1 MSRDESRRQEEE
13 LAKER
18 ESAQARLKAL
28 EERVRQGK
36 VKKLEEKRRKQAV
49 EKEAREREE
58 RETKLAAQKAELQAA
73 REREMQLKLELESL
87 DDDDSSDEDGPQ
99 DITPQGT
106 TPTNSQVLSRDLDPR
121 PIQSPTPST
130 HESTDAPAASN
141 EPVPSPPNQIQNNE
155 SKNPFFKK
163 LNQNA
168 DSALTP
174 TTQPSSSIASPSTQ
188 EPSTNPFHRL
198 AQQESAPRSLVQAQS
213 EPQSQAHFPPLSST
227 PSSGQR
233 PSRVRPEEDEW
244 SVVDS
249 NEDSSDDESD
259 RPSGGTAKHLA
270 SILFGTM
277 GPPRPLSAMDE
288 KDKPKTP
295 LNDSPATPTA
305 GPSINSDSAPAP
317 PPLPTGSAFG
327 GAPDGAPPPPP
338 MPITGA
344 PPPPPMP
351 NVGAP
356 PPPPLPNVGSPPPPP
371 LPGANSSA
379 DAPHPHPVA
388 AGFLG
393 DIVRGKGLRKVET
406 KDRSQASV
414 AGRVLD

>member
-1 MSRDESRRQEEE
+1 MSRDETRRQEEE

-18 ESAQARLKAL
+18 ESAQTRLKAL
-28 EERVRQGK
+28 EEQVRQGK

-58 RETKLAAQKAELQAA
+58 RETKLAAQRAELQAA
-73 REREMQLKLELESL
+73 REREMQLKLQLESL
-87 DDDDSSDEDGPQ
+87 DDDDSSDDDGPQ

-106 TPTNSQVLSRDLDPR
+106 TPTNSQVLSRDLDPH
-121 PIQSPTPST
+121 PTPST

-141 EPVPSPPNQIQNNE
+141 APVPSPPNQIPNNE

-168 DSALTP
+168 DQALTP

-198 AQQESAPRSLVQAQS
+198 AQQESAPRSPVQAQS
-213 EPQSQAHFPPLSST
+213 EPQSQAHFLPLSST

-233 PSRVRPEEDEW
+233 HSRVRPEEDEW

-295 LNDSPATPTA
+295 LNDGPATPT
-305 GPSINSDSAPAP
+305 GGTSINSDNAPAP

-327 GAPDGAPPPPP
+327 GALDGAPPPPP

-356 PPPPLPNVGSPPPPP
+356 PPPPLP
-371 LPGANSSA
+371 GANSSA
-379 DAPHPHPVA
+379 DAPHPPPIV

>member
-1 MSRDESRRQEEE
+1 MTRAETRRQEDE
-13 LAKER
+13 LVKER

-28 EERVRQGK
+28 EEQVRKGK
-36 VKKLEEKRRKQAV
+36 VKKLEEKRRKQVV
-49 EKEAREREE
+49 EKEAKEREE
-58 RETKLAAQKAELQAA
+58 REAKLAAQRAELQAA
-73 REREMQLKLELESL
+73 REREIQLKLQLESL
-87 DDDDSSDEDGPQ
+87 DDDDSSDDNGTQ
-99 DITPQGT
+99 DITPQET
-106 TPTNSQVLSRDLDPR
+106 TPTNSQVLSRDPAPY

-130 HESTDAPAASN
+130 HESTDSLAASN
-141 EPVPSPPNQIQNNE
+141 APVASPPTQIQNNE

-168 DSALTP
+168 DSASTP
-174 TTQPSSSIASPSTQ
+174 TTQSSSSIAPPSTQ

-198 AQQESAPRSLVQAQS
+198 TQQEPAPKSPVQAQS
-213 EPQSQAHFPPLSST
+213 EYEPQAYFPPLSST
-227 PSSGQR
+227 PTSRQR
-233 PSRVRPEEDEW
+233 PSRIRPEEDEW

-249 NEDSSDDESD
+249 NEDSSDNESD

-295 LNDSPATPTA
+295 VNDSPAIPTA
-305 GPSINSDSAPAP
+305 GASTNSDSAPAP

-327 GAPDGAPPPPP
+327 GSSY
-338 MPITGA
+338 GA

-351 NVGAP
+351 NTGAP
-356 PPPPLPNVGSPPPPP
+356 PPPNIPIVGAPPPPP

-379 DAPHPHPVA
+379 GAPPPAPIV

>member
-1 MSRDESRRQEEE
+1 MTRDETRRQEEE

-18 ESAQARLKAL
+18 ESAQARLKTL
-28 EERVRQGK
+28 EEQVRQGK
-36 VKKLEEKRRKQAV
+36 VKKLEEKRRKQAAD
-49 EKEAREREE
+49 KEAKEREE
-58 RETKLAAQKAELQAA
+58 REAKLAAQRAELQAA
-73 REREMQLKLELESL
+73 REREMQLKLQLESL
-87 DDDDSSDEDGPQ
+87 DDEDSSDDDGPQ

-106 TPTNSQVLSRDLDPR
+106 TPTNSQVLSRDHGLHT
-121 PIQSPTPST
+121 IHSPTPST
-130 HESTDAPAASN
+130 PESTDPSATSNAS
-141 EPVPSPPNQIQNNE
+141 VASPPQIQNNE

-163 LNQNA
+163 LNRNA
-168 DSALTP
+168 DSAPTP
-174 TTQPSSSIASPSTQ
+174 TTQSSSSITSPSTH

-198 AQQESAPRSLVQAQS
+198 TQHESAPKSPVQAQS
-213 EPQSQAHFPPLSST
+213 EPQSQAHFPLLSST
-227 PSSGQR
+227 PTSGQR

-295 LNDSPATPTA
+295 VQDSPATPTA
-305 GPSINSDSAPAP
+305 GAPINSDGAPAP
-317 PPLPTGSAFG
+317 PPLPTVSAFG
-327 GAPDGAPPPPP
+327 GASYDAPPLPP
-338 MPITGA
+338 MPNTGA
-344 PPPPPMP
+344 PPPPPVT
-351 NVGAP
+351 NVGALP
-356 PPPPLPNVGSPPPPP
+356 PSSSPD
-371 LPGANSSA
+371 ANSSA
-379 DAPHPHPVA
+379 SAQPPPTV

>member
-1 MSRDESRRQEEE
+1 MEE
-13 LAKER
+13 
-18 ESAQARLKAL
+18 Q
-28 EERVRQGK
+28 VRQGK

-49 EKEAREREE
+49 EKEAKEREE
-58 RETKLAAQKAELQAA
+58 REAKLAAQRAELQAA
-73 REREMQLKLELESL
+73 REREMQLKLQLESL
-87 DDDDSSDEDGPQ
+87 DDDDSSDDDGPQ

-106 TPTNSQVLSRDLDPR
+106 TPTNSQVLSRDLGPH
-121 PIQSPTPST
+121 PIQSPTPLS
-130 HESTDAPAASN
+130 HESTDVPAASN
-141 EPVPSPPNQIQNNE
+141 APGASTPTQIQSSE

-163 LNQNA
+163 LNQKI
-168 DSALTP
+168 DSAPTP
-174 TTQPSSSIASPSTQ
+174 TTQPSSSMASPSTQ

-198 AQQESAPRSLVQAQS
+198 TQQESAPKSPLQAQS
-213 EPQSQAHFPPLSST
+213 EPQPQAHFPPLSST
-227 PSSGQR
+227 PTSGQR

-295 LNDSPATPTA
+295 ANDSPATPTA
-305 GPSINSDSAPAP
+305 GASINSDNAPAP

-327 GAPDGAPPPPP
+327 GAPYSAPPPPP
-338 MPITGA
+338 MPNTGA

-356 PPPPLPNVGSPPPPP
+356 PPPPLP
-371 LPGANSSA
+371 GANSSA
-379 DAPHPHPVA
+379 GAPHPPPPV

>member
-1 MSRDESRRQEEE
+1 MSRDETRRQEEE

-28 EERVRQGK
+28 EEQVRQGK

-58 RETKLAAQKAELQAA
+58 RETKLAAQRAELQAA
-73 REREMQLKLELESL
+73 REREMQLKLQLESL

-106 TPTNSQVLSRDLDPR
+106 TPTNSQVLSRDLDPH
-121 PIQSPTPST
+121 PIQAPTPST

-141 EPVPSPPNQIQNNE
+141 APVPSPNQIPNNE

-168 DSALTP
+168 DQAHTP
-174 TTQPSSSIASPSTQ
+174 TTQPSSSIASPSAQ

-198 AQQESAPRSLVQAQS
+198 AQQESAPRSPVQAQS
-213 EPQSQAHFPPLSST
+213 EPQSQAHFLPLSST

-295 LNDSPATPTA
+295 LNDGPATPTG

-317 PPLPTGSAFG
+317 PPLPTGAAFG
-327 GAPDGAPPPPP
+327 GALDGAPPPPP

-356 PPPPLPNVGSPPPPP
+356 PPPPLP
-371 LPGANSSA
+371 GANSSA
-379 DAPHPHPVA
+379 DAPHPPPIV

>member
-1 MSRDESRRQEEE
+1 MEE
-13 LAKER
+13 
-18 ESAQARLKAL
+18 Q
-28 EERVRQGK
+28 VRQGK
-36 VKKLEEKRRKQAV
+36 VKKLEEKRRKQAAD
-49 EKEAREREE
+49 KEAKEREE
-58 RETKLAAQKAELQAA
+58 REAKLAAQRAELQAA
-73 REREMQLKLELESL
+73 REREMQLKLQLESL
-87 DDDDSSDEDGPQ
+87 DDEDSSDDDGPQ

-106 TPTNSQVLSRDLDPR
+106 TPTNSQVLSRDHGPH

-130 HESTDAPAASN
+130 HEPTDSLTASN
-141 EPVPSPPNQIQNNE
+141 APVSSPPPQIQNNE

-163 LNQNA
+163 LNQNS
-168 DSALTP
+168 DSAPNP
-174 TTQPSSSIASPSTQ
+174 TSQTSSSITSPSTH

-198 AQQESAPRSLVQAQS
+198 TQQESAPKSPVQAQS

-227 PSSGQR
+227 PTSGQR
-233 PSRVRPEEDEW
+233 LSRVRPEEDEW

-295 LNDSPATPTA
+295 VNDNSATPTA
-305 GPSINSDSAPAP
+305 GVSINSDSASAP

-327 GAPDGAPPPPP
+327 GTPYGAPPPPP
-338 MPITGA
+338 PMPNIGA

-351 NVGAP
+351 NLGAP
-356 PPPPLPNVGSPPPPP
+356 SLPSS
-371 LPGANSSA
+371 PGANSSA
-379 DAPHPHPVA
+379 GAQPPTIV

>member
-1 MSRDESRRQEEE
+1 MTRDETRRQEEE

-18 ESAQARLKAL
+18 ESAQARLKTL
-28 EERVRQGK
+28 EEQVRQGK
-36 VKKLEEKRRKQAV
+36 VKKLEEKRRKQAAD
-49 EKEAREREE
+49 KEAKEREG
-58 RETKLAAQKAELQAA
+58 REANLAAQRAELQAA
-73 REREMQLKLELESL
+73 REREMQLKLQLESL
-87 DDDDSSDEDGPQ
+87 DDEDSSDDDGPQ

-106 TPTNSQVLSRDLDPR
+106 TPTNSQVLSRDLGPH

-130 HESTDAPAASN
+130 HESTDSPAASN
-141 EPVPSPPNQIQNNE
+141 APVTSPPPRIQSNE

-163 LNQNA
+163 LKQNA
-168 DSALTP
+168 DSAPTP
-174 TTQPSSSIASPSTQ
+174 TAQSSSSIASSSTH

-198 AQQESAPRSLVQAQS
+198 TQQESAPNPPVQAQS

-227 PSSGQR
+227 PTSGQR

-249 NEDSSDDESD
+249 TEDSSDDESD

-277 GPPRPLSAMDE
+277 GPPRPLSSMDE

-295 LNDSPATPTA
+295 VNERSGTPTA
-305 GPSINSDSAPAP
+305 GASINSDSAPDP

-327 GAPDGAPPPPP
+327 GAPYGAPPPPP
-338 MPITGA
+338 MPSTGA
-344 PPPPPMP
+344 PPPPPTP

-356 PPPPLPNVGSPPPPP
+356 PPPPPPS
-371 LPGANSSA
+371 PGANSSA
-379 DAPHPHPVA
+379 GAQPPPIV

>member
-1 MSRDESRRQEEE
+1 MEE
-13 LAKER
+13 
-18 ESAQARLKAL
+18 Q
-28 EERVRQGK
+28 VRQGK
-36 VKKLEEKRRKQAV
+36 VKKLEEKRRKQAA
-49 EKEAREREE
+49 EKEAKEREE
-58 RETKLAAQKAELQAA
+58 REAKLAVQRADLQAA
-73 REREMQLKLELESL
+73 REREMQLKLQLESL

-106 TPTNSQVLSRDLDPR
+106 TPTSSQVLSRDFGPHS
-121 PIQSPTPST
+121 IQSPTPST
-130 HESTDAPAASN
+130 HESIEAPAASN
-141 EPVPSPPNQIQNNE
+141 APVASPPTQIQNNE

-163 LNQNA
+163 LNQNT
-168 DSALTP
+168 DSAATP
-174 TTQPSSSIASPSTQ
+174 TTQPSSSTQ

-198 AQQESAPRSLVQAQS
+198 TQQESAPKSPVVAQS
-213 EPQSQAHFPPLSST
+213 EPHSQAHFPPLSST

-295 LNDSPATPTA
+295 VNDSPATPTTGA
-305 GPSINSDSAPAP
+305 SINSDSAPTP
-317 PPLPTGSAFG
+317 PPPPTGLAFG
-327 GAPDGAPPPPP
+327 GAPYGASPPPPT
-338 MPITGA
+338 PITGA
-344 PPPPPMP
+344 PQPPPMP

-356 PPPPLPNVGSPPPPP
+356 PPPPMPKLGAPPPPP
-371 LPGANSSA
+371 LPGANFSA
-379 DAPHPHPVA
+379 GPPPIV

-414 AGRVLD
+414 AGRVLN